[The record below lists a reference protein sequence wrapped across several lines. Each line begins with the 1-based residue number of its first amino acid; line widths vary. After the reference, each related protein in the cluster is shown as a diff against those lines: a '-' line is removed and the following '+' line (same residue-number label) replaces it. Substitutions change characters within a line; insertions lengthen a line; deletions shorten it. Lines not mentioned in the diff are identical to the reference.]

1 MTKQVDILTG
11 MKYFLMKRGGVRGG
25 VKDNPFFNKS
35 EEYVK
40 ENKVKARNAYKNA
53 LNSYV
58 LSNLLNDA
66 KRSSV
71 ISETEDVTVIFDK
84 ISDARSKGWVP
95 TLQIERE
102 LFRFKV

>member
-11 MKYFLMKRGGVRGG
+11 MKYFLMKRGGV
-25 VKDNPFFNKS
+25 KTNPFFGVS
-35 EEYVK
+35 EEYVR

-58 LSNLLNDA
+58 LSNLLSDA
-66 KRSSV
+66 RKSNV
-71 ISETEDVTVIFDK
+71 TSETDSAITILDK
-84 ISDARSKGWVP
+84 ISDAQKKGWVP
-95 TLQIERE
+95 TFQVERE